1 MANLL
6 NASEQGKRPQ
16 VAKLSEMHTAG
27 SGFFV
32 CEALSGWANEC
43 SFVVYEV
50 DTEGNPI
57 SGSETDWIGTKNNK
71 TLQNLELTAGIDRDY
86 SVDRTYIIATETAGA
101 RNKLIQGLKNSLDD
115 NGNLKPTIVSE
126 NNLSNNSV
134 GTNKLKDNSIT
145 TEKLASKAVK
155 SDNVDFT
162 TFGFNYSFEEQ
173 ATPYKWINGKPIYA
187 KTVSFGNLPNN
198 SAKRI
203 AHGIAKLDR
212 IIKVEQS
219 VTNAPWD
226 NHKGALLL
234 SSTRSAPFN
243 FYMTEK
249 EVVVETTDDR
259 SKVTAYFTLYY
270 TKTD

>member
-32 CEALSGWANEC
+32 CEALAGWANEC

-86 SVDRTYIIATETAGA
+86 PTDRTYIVATETAGG

-134 GTNKLKDNSIT
+134 GTNNLKDNSIT

-155 SDNVDFT
+155 PNNVDFA
-162 TFGFNYSFEEQ
+162 TFGFDYSFKEQ
-173 ATPYKWINGKPIYA
+173 ATPYKWVDDKPIYV
-187 KTVSFGNLPNN
+187 KTVNFGNLPNN
-198 SAKRI
+198 STKRI
-203 AHGIAKLDR
+203 AHGINKLDR

-226 NHKGALLL
+226 EKGAVLL
-234 SSTRSAPFN
+234 SSTSAAPFN
-243 FYMTEK
+243 FYLSNT
-249 EVVVETTDDR
+249 EVVVSTKDNR
-259 SKVTAYFTLYY
+259 SQTTAYFTLYY
-270 TKTD
+270 TKTN

>member
-50 DTEGNPI
+50 DTGGNPI

-86 SVDRTYIIATETAGA
+86 PTDRTYIVATETAGG

-134 GTNKLKDNSIT
+134 GTNNLKDNSIT

-155 SDNVDFT
+155 SNNVDFA

-173 ATPYKWINGKPIYA
+173 ATPYKWLNGKTIYV
-187 KTVSFGNLPNN
+187 KTINFGNLPNN
-198 SAKRI
+198 TVKKVPHNISN
-203 AHGIAKLDR
+203 LDR

-226 NHKGALLL
+226 NNKGALVL
-234 SSTRSAPFN
+234 SSTRPIPFS
-243 FYMTEK
+243 FYLLETE
-249 EVVVETTDDR
+249 VAVETIEDKTQA
-259 SKVTAYFTLYY
+259 TAYFTLYY
-270 TKTD
+270 TKN